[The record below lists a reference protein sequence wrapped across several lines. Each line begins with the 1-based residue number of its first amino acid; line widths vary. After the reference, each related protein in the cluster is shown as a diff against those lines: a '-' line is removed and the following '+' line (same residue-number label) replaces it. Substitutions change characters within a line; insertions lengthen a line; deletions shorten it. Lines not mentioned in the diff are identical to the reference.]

1 MDNKL
6 NIFEQQKQMNEMDKI
21 MQDFAKSCIWNDTES
36 ILNDMKKQRNTAI
49 AMAFTEQIGKLL
61 KDNGVTLRFTEHVY
75 DETNDDAFIEHYG
88 VMFDS
93 IDFSEHDKDFLSDIK
108 CLSDQ
113 KWQLEREIEGL
124 QEEID
129 RIKKLNDECCEENI
143 RLNRENKELRQQ
155 IEETD
160 LVGNLPYEPIEVA
173 QMLITA
179 THIYETSGLQRAL
192 GKGETDSYNIY
203 DISGLR
209 QIAEHLLV
217 YCNNNK
223 DEG

>member
-1 MDNKL
+1 MNNKS
-6 NIFEQQKQMNEMDKI
+6 NMFEQQKNVKEIEEIVKDSKLWDSIDSVANSIVEARNSAAAMV
-21 MQDFAKSCIWNDTES
+21 FAEH
-36 ILNDMKKQRNTAI
+36 
-49 AMAFTEQIGKLL
+49 IGKLL
-61 KDNGVTLRFTEHVY
+61 RDNGVNVKGTIYHAPPL
-75 DETNDDAFIEHYG
+75 NDDLPNVTIRYCSDIEG
-88 VMFDS
+88 

-124 QEEID
+124 KEEID

-143 RLNRENKELRQQ
+143 RLNRENKELRKQ
-155 IEETD
+155 IEEID

-173 QMLITA
+173 QMLINA
-179 THIYETSGLQRAL
+179 THTYETSELQRVL

-203 DISGLR
+203 DISALR

-223 DEG
+223 DD